1 LNAGD
6 SGQILNCDVSSISSI
21 FADMAAAHTD
31 SKVRTD
37 SGAAQSTLDGMVVNL
52 ELTLISI
59 IQGVALYFLTDSS
72 RALLLSLQLSAWPYI
87 LAGLLVILLWW
98 SRAVIHT
105 LTVIRWPIEFGHNFL
120 YIASTLVEAVMFTQ
134 VGNPA
139 NWYWVGATYGLLVW
153 LLFTI
158 DLRLIGRRMK
168 EPLGP
173 AGARLLAIIHREQRL
188 QALLFMPVTVLFYL
202 AARLFIHSNP
212 QFFIEAN
219 GHLIFA
225 ALQLA
230 GALTYIA
237 YIVLYFRRLS
247 GLILASRAEK

>member
-1 LNAGD
+1 
-6 SGQILNCDVSSISSI
+6 
-21 FADMAAAHTD
+21 
-31 SKVRTD
+31 
-37 SGAAQSTLDGMVVNL
+37 MVVNL

-72 RALLLSLQLSAWPYI
+72 RVLLVSMQISAWPYI
-87 LAGLLVILLWW
+87 LAGLLLILLWW

-120 YIASTLVEAVMFTQ
+120 YIASTLIEAVMFTQ

-139 NWYWVGATYGLLVW
+139 NWYWIGAAYSALVW
-153 LLFTI
+153 VLFVI
-158 DLRLIGRRMK
+158 DLGLIDRRMH
-168 EPLGP
+168 EPHGP
-173 AGARLLAIIHREQRL
+173 AGAQLLTMIQKEQRL
-188 QALLFMPVTVLFYL
+188 QVVVFMPGAILFYIIAGL
-202 AARLFIHSNP
+202 LIRSQP
-212 QFFIEAN
+212 QFFIDAN

-230 GALTYIA
+230 GALSYIA

-247 GLILASRAEK
+247 GLILASRQENL

>member
-1 LNAGD
+1 MD
-6 SGQILNCDVSSISSI
+6 YTFRQILICETNKIGRI
-21 FADMAAAHTD
+21 LLHMAAPNSNET
-31 SKVRTD
+31 SKRD
-37 SGAAQSTLDGMVVNL
+37 QGSAQSTLDGMVVNL

-72 RALLLSLQLSAWPYI
+72 RVLLVSMQISTWPYI
-87 LAGLLVILLWW
+87 LAGLLLILLWW

-120 YIASTLVEAVMFTQ
+120 YIASTLIEAVMFTQ

-139 NWYWVGATYGLLVW
+139 NWYWIGAAYSALVW
-153 LLFTI
+153 VLFVV
-158 DLRLIGRRMK
+158 DLRLIGRRMR
-168 EPLGP
+168 ELHGP
-173 AGARLLAIIHREQRL
+173 ASTQLLEIIQREQRL
-188 QALLFMPVTVLFYL
+188 QALVFMPATVAFYI
-202 AARLFIHSNP
+202 AAGMLIHNQP
-212 QFFIEAN
+212 QFFIDAN

-230 GALTYIA
+230 GALSYIA

-247 GLILASRAEK
+247 SLILASRNEI

>member
-1 LNAGD
+1 
-6 SGQILNCDVSSISSI
+6 
-21 FADMAAAHTD
+21 MAATNVD
-31 SKVRTD
+31 NGVRQD
-37 SGAAQSTLDGMVVNL
+37 GGAAQNTLDGMVVNL

-72 RALLLSLQLSAWPYI
+72 RALLMSMQFSAWPYI

-120 YIASTLVEAVMFTQ
+120 YIASTLIEAVMFTQ

-139 NWYWVGATYGLLVW
+139 NWYWVGAAYGLLVW
-153 LLFTI
+153 LLFVI
-158 DLRLIGRRMK
+158 DLRLIGRRMR
-168 EPLGP
+168 EPRGP
-173 AGARLLAIIHREQRL
+173 AGTQLLSIIQREQRL

-202 AARLFIHSNP
+202 VAGRLINSQP
-212 QFFIEAN
+212 QFFIDAN

-225 ALQLA
+225 ALQLV
-230 GALTYIA
+230 GALSYIT

-247 GLILASRAEK
+247 GLILASRQEN